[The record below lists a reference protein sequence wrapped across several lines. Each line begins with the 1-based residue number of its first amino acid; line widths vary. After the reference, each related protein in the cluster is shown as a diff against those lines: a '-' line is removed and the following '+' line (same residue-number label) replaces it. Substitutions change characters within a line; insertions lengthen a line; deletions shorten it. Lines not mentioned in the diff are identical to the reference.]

1 MSSKLEILGQLTHSL
16 QSLVADLAPSAQTYI
31 GVEQSLKEISTSLQA
46 GRLTLQI
53 VGQDMAQAEKLQKM
67 LEIHSGLEANY
78 QFRTAAIPPIPTLI
92 LQSSL
97 GSTVLTQYKL
107 ETPHNQIIGRNPA
120 TAQLVLSNSFHL
132 TSSNH
137 AEFRLLDHHWQIRDA
152 GSSNGTFVNDDSD
165 RLQDWYTLKTGDR
178 ICLGSPMQAEG
189 SANFLVEIKTN
200 NDNHSGVDTSK
211 ILDCNIIC
219 LVVPPQPLAE
229 NFQHL
234 LKTIRTSE
242 TSKFFVIIE
251 RPEHIAYDEFAIII
265 NQIDSSVKH
274 QLQGIPFGLFS
285 LYFNHHVPGNT
296 INSAL
301 SQPELENFHN
311 SLKNLSTL
319 GAETILS
326 KWAVT
331 KLCKIIDKIES
342 ILLNTEYLT
351 DKQPSNKQ
359 FSEQNSFY
367 TDPKKNLEKTCK
379 KLTNECEEFFGQ
391 VRIELNQ
398 SKSNFL
404 DEFKQNSIGYK
415 LQDFNKQLQPQ
426 IITKGDYKNVY
437 LQTKVGFS
445 HDSVH
450 EALVDLCHSE
460 MSKWVTDEWMKIRN
474 EYAGGGLSFFL
485 ADSFNKLSSIT
496 EIPPSKQDFS
506 ISQKLNIQTIL
517 NTSSVEPDINFKYRK
532 IGFFEHLL
540 KNGKSHVFG
549 SLTLTMIVTFLF
561 KGTEN
566 SGGDVKSDTEIK
578 IFYLILFLVPFT
590 ISVLWFNFKQDQ
602 ELKLKEATEKLR
614 KEVKNHYQSYTEWM
628 TEKLIQRIEIII
640 KSEERHFQ
648 EALENAQEAY
658 DIYLNK
664 QQGQLGLQNSTQAEQ
679 GKTVEYL
686 NRLYHLKKSIQNE
699 YGF

>member
-1 MSSKLEILGQLTHSL
+1 MSPKLETLGQLTQSL
-16 QSLVADLAPSAQTYI
+16 QSLIADLAFSDQAYV
-31 GVEQSLKEISTSLQA
+31 GVDQSLKEIGESLQA

-53 VGQDMAQAEKLQKM
+53 VGADIAQAEKLQKM

-78 QFRTAAIPPIPTLI
+78 QFRTAAISAIPTLI

-107 ETPHNQIIGRNPA
+107 DAPHNQIIGRNPA

-165 RLQDWYTLKTGDR
+165 RLQDWRTLKVGDR
-178 ICLGSPMQAEG
+178 ICLGSPLQAEG
-189 SANFLVEIKTN
+189 SANFLVDIKTN
-200 NDNHSGVDTSK
+200 NENHSGLDSTK

-229 NFQHL
+229 NFQRL
-234 LKTIRTSE
+234 LKTMRASE

-251 RPEHIAYDEFAIII
+251 RPDHIAYDEFAITV

-274 QLQGIPFGLFS
+274 QLQGMPFGLFS
-285 LYFNHHVPGNT
+285 LSFNHHIPGNT
-296 INSAL
+296 INLAL

-326 KWAVT
+326 KWAVN
-331 KLCKIIDKIES
+331 KLSKIIDEIES
-342 ILLNTEYLT
+342 SLLNAKYLT
-351 DKQPSNKQ
+351 DRQPSDQ
-359 FSEQNSFY
+359 QLSSQNSFY
-367 TDPKKNLEKTCK
+367 TDPKRNLEKTCK
-379 KLTNECEEFFGQ
+379 KLTNECEEFFRQ
-391 VRIELNQ
+391 IKIEINQ

-404 DEFKQNSIGYK
+404 DEFKQNSIGHK
-415 LQDFNKQLQPQ
+415 IQDFIKQLQPQ

-437 LQTKVGFS
+437 LQAGFS
-445 HDSVH
+445 HDNVH

-460 MSKWVTDEWMKIRN
+460 MSQWATEEWGKIKN

-485 ADSFNKLSSIT
+485 ADSFDKLGFIT
-496 EIPPSKQDFS
+496 EIPLSKQDFS
-506 ISQKLNIQTIL
+506 STQKLNTQTIL

-561 KGTEN
+561 KGAEN
-566 SGGDVKSDTEIK
+566 SGSGVKSDTEIK

-590 ISVLWFNFKQDQ
+590 VSVLWFNFKQDQ
-602 ELKLKEATEKLR
+602 ELKLKEATEKLK

-628 TEKLIQRIEIII
+628 IEKLIQRIEIII
-640 KSEERHFQ
+640 KSEERRFQ
-648 EALENAQEAY
+648 EALDNVQEAY
-658 DIYLNK
+658 DDYLNR
-664 QQGQLGLQNSTQAEQ
+664 QQGQLGLQNNIQAEQ

-686 NRLYHLKKSIQNE
+686 NKLRYLKKSIQGE
-699 YGF
+699 Y

>member
-1 MSSKLEILGQLTHSL
+1 MSPKLETLGQLTQSL
-16 QSLVADLAPSAQTYI
+16 QSLIADLTSSDQAYV
-31 GVEQSLKEISTSLQA
+31 GVDRSLKEIRESLQA

-53 VGQDMAQAEKLQKM
+53 VGSDIAQAEKLQKI

-78 QFRTAAIPPIPTLI
+78 QFRTAAIPAIPTLI

-97 GSTVLTQYKL
+97 GSTVLAQYKL

-137 AEFRLLDHHWQIRDA
+137 AEFRLQDQNWQIRDA

-165 RLQDWYTLKTGDR
+165 RLQDWRTLKAGDR

-189 SANFLVEIKTN
+189 SANFTVDIKTN
-200 NDNHSGVDTSK
+200 NENHSDMDSTK

-219 LVVPPQPLAE
+219 LVVPPQPLAK

-234 LKTIRTSE
+234 LKTMRTAE

-251 RPEHIAYDEFAIII
+251 RPDHTPYDEFAITV

-274 QLQGIPFGLFS
+274 QLQGMPFGLFS
-285 LYFNHHVPGNT
+285 LSFNHHIPGNT
-296 INSAL
+296 INLAL
-301 SQPELENFHN
+301 SQPELENFLN

-319 GAETILS
+319 GSGTILS
-326 KWAVT
+326 KWAVP

-342 ILLNTEYLT
+342 TILNNKYLT
-351 DKQPSNKQ
+351 DKQPTDKQ
-359 FSEQNSFY
+359 LSSQNSFC
-367 TDPKKNLEKTCK
+367 TDPKRNLEKTRK
-379 KLTNECEEFFGQ
+379 KLTNECEEFFRQ
-391 VRIELNQ
+391 IKIEIDQ

-404 DEFKQNSIGYK
+404 DEFKQNSIGHK
-415 LQDFNKQLQPQ
+415 IQDFIKQLQPQ

-445 HDSVH
+445 HDNVH
-450 EALVDLCHSE
+450 EALLDLCHSE
-460 MSKWVTDEWMKIRN
+460 MSQWATEEWGKIKN

-485 ADSFNKLSSIT
+485 ADSFDKLSSIT
-496 EIPPSKQDFS
+496 EVPLSKQDFS
-506 ISQKLNIQTIL
+506 SSQKLNTQTIL

-561 KGTEN
+561 KGAEN
-566 SGGDVKSDTEIK
+566 SGSGVRSDTEMK

-602 ELKLKEATEKLR
+602 ELKLKEGTEKLR
-614 KEVKNHYQSYTEWM
+614 KEVKSHYQSYTEWM
-628 TEKLIQRIEIII
+628 IEKLIQRIEIIM
-640 KSEERHFQ
+640 KSEERRFQ
-648 EALENAQEAY
+648 ETLENVQEAY
-658 DIYLNK
+658 DDYLSK
-664 QQGQLGLQNSTQAEQ
+664 QGQLELQNNIQAEQ
-679 GKTVEYL
+679 CKTVEYL
-686 NRLYHLKKSIQNE
+686 NRLRHLKKSIQSE
-699 YGF
+699 W